1 VTTADLYI
9 CISKLSSAGW
19 LLPCS
24 AAEALFLL
32 ELKGLADTYSNVFCC
47 RLKHRELSQSN
58 LGQWGYDKEKERDK
72 HIQGN
77 IEVYM

>member
-1 VTTADLYI
+1 VQRCRSLV
-9 CISKLSSAGW
+9 SAGIER
-19 LLPCS
+19 L
-24 AAEALFLL
+24 
-32 ELKGLADTYSNVFCC
+32 GGHTYSNVFCC

>member
-1 VTTADLYI
+1 MLHRILRSAVALQYSRPYTDWLHDTWNLKVTPFDM
-9 CISKLSSAGW
+9 SS
-19 LLPCS
+19 
-24 AAEALFLL
+24 
-32 ELKGLADTYSNVFCC
+32 C

-77 IEVYM
+77 IEVCT

>member
-1 VTTADLYI
+1 MPKDVY
-9 CISKLSSAGW
+9 
-19 LLPCS
+19 
-24 AAEALFLL
+24 AAYL
-32 ELKGLADTYSNVFCC
+32 

-77 IEVYM
+77 IEAS